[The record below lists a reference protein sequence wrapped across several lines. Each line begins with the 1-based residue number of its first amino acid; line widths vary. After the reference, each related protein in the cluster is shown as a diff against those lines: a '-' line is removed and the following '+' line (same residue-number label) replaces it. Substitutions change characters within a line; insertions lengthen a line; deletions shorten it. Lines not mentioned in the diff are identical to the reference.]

1 MIEAH
6 FMERLHMDLG
16 LREKVA
22 VITGGDSGI
31 GQATA
36 QLLAKEGAKVAVID
50 KTSEALEQAVIEII
64 KLGEVFA
71 VQADLTKPKEVE
83 AAKHKI
89 DQQFGTTHIL
99 VHAAGIT
106 GATGDFLELSDE
118 DWYQTIEV
126 DLMATVRTCRAF
138 IPGMR
143 EVGWGRV
150 ILISSE
156 DAVQPYPEE
165 LPYCACKAGV
175 LNLAKGLSKAYAKDG
190 VLVNTVSP
198 AYIATPMTDA
208 MMEKRSKQM
217 DVSFGEVIDSFLDEQ
232 RPHIELKR
240 RGKPEEVAAVIAF
253 LCSEQSS
260 FVVGSNYRVDGGS
273 VASL

>member
-1 MIEAH
+1 
-6 FMERLHMDLG
+6 MDLG
-16 LREKVA
+16 IKGKVA

-31 GQATA
+31 GKATA
-36 QLLAKEGAKVAVID
+36 KLLAHEGVKVAIVD
-50 KTSEALEQAVIEII
+50 KTPENLELAAQELKKFGEI
-64 KLGEVFA
+64 FP
-71 VQADLTKPKEVE
+71 VQADLTKPEEVE
-83 AAKHKI
+83 SAKEKI
-89 DQQFGTTHIL
+89 IKRFGTVDIL

-118 DWYQTIEV
+118 EWYKTIEV

-138 IPGMR
+138 IGAMR
-143 EVGWGRV
+143 KSGWGRV
-150 ILISSE
+150 VLISSE
-156 DAVQPYPEE
+156 DALQPYPEE
-165 LPYCACKAGV
+165 IPYCACKAAV
-175 LNLAKGLSKAYAKDG
+175 LNLAKNLSKAYAKDG
-190 VLVNTVSP
+190 VLVNAVSP
-198 AYIATPMTDA
+198 AYIATSMTDA
-208 MMEKRSKQM
+208 MMEKRSQKLG
-217 DVSFGEVIDSFLDEQ
+217 VSFGEAIDSFLDEH

>member
-1 MIEAH
+1 
-6 FMERLHMDLG
+6 MDLG
-16 LREKVA
+16 LKDKVA
-22 VITGGDSGI
+22 VVTGADSGI
-31 GQATA
+31 GKATA
-36 QLLAKEGAKVAVID
+36 QLLAREGAKVTIID
-50 KTSEALEQAVIEII
+50 KTSETLQQAAEELGKSGEI
-64 KLGEVFA
+64 FT
-71 VQADLTKPKEVE
+71 VQADLTQPKEVE
-83 AAKHKI
+83 TAKEQI
-89 DQQFGTTHIL
+89 LERFGTVHIL
-99 VHAAGIT
+99 VNAAGIT

-118 DWYQTIEV
+118 EWYETIEV

-138 IPGMR
+138 IGAMR
-143 EVGWGRV
+143 KAGWGRV

-156 DAVQPYPEE
+156 DALQPYPEE
-165 LPYCACKAGV
+165 IPYCACKAAV
-175 LNLAKGLSKAYAKDG
+175 LNLAKNLSKAYAKDG
-190 VLVNTVSP
+190 VLVNAVSP

-208 MMEKRSKQM
+208 MMEKRSKQLG
-217 DVSFGEVIDSFLDEQ
+217 VSFDEAIDSFLEEQ